1 MTHGRIER
9 NGMDGRGRWSGRGE
23 MGRISVGI
31 MRATR
36 ALGSMGDAW
45 LGRAAPGL
53 AWWHET
59 LSAAMARPTGQALES
74 PEGLDEL
81 AVLVSDAPEVVRML
95 AAAKYGADGDPWRW
109 LGRRLGRELCATA
122 VTLDRA
128 GAPDPFRPYVVPVPS
143 HWWRRRHRGIDHT
156 NLLAIEVAAAVGG
169 RRRPWLARRW
179 GPTQMG
185 GDRRARRGV
194 AGQFVVSIARRL
206 EDSMRGRRRWN
217 PAVPVVLV
225 DDIVTTGASLSACA
239 AVLRRLGH
247 QTILGAV
254 VVEHG
259 GPVLDELSTSDPLE
273 WIDL

>member
-1 MTHGRIER
+1 MRHEDFVEQQENHENIDNKIRQKEADR
-9 NGMDGRGRWSGRGE
+9 
-23 MGRISVGI
+23 MGVI
-31 MRATR
+31 
-36 ALGSMGDAW
+36 
-45 LGRAAPGL
+45 
-53 AWWHET
+53 
-59 LSAAMARPTGQALES
+59 RPTPWTGKLSSSRSAGSDVAPS
-74 PEGLDEL
+74 PVGHNRAKSTARVRPSASE
-81 AVLVSDAPEVVRML
+81 AVE
-95 AAAKYGADGDPWRW
+95 
-109 LGRRLGRELCATA
+109 ATA
-122 VTLDRA
+122 Q
-128 GAPDPFRPYVVPVPS
+128 
-143 HWWRRRHRGIDHT
+143 
-156 NLLAIEVAAAVGG
+156 
-169 RRRPWLARRW
+169 AR
-179 GPTQMG
+179 MG